1 MGQRSRQVDRNLEA
15 LYLELDRAAQEL
27 EFLGSEGGFGFE
39 DTTAPSAGRAEWD
52 ESPTDRTKRPAAV
65 SPTDSA
71 HERNS
76 AFLKFT
82 AQKYD
87 RTVADLHRRRRR
99 LLFWTV
105 GFGIGI
111 SAALEVV
118 NYLSHEVM
126 PPIWLAILP
135 AVWLLPVPFFL
146 LAFRGTQRTLKANRL
161 ETGVGA

>member
-52 ESPTDRTKRPAAV
+52 ESPTDRTKRPAAA